1 MPAAGPK
8 SGSLV
13 ALGTT
18 LLSAFRFPI
27 PMSLLQVSYAPTL
40 QTVAR
45 ALAAAFPESQPA
57 EHEAPLETTAPS
69 TQPTRLLSADVIE
82 GRELRGIAVPGE
94 PEVGLEAFL
103 DGMQKSEVI
112 RYVRGVPVI
121 WGTVGAVIRDRR
133 ERRLHTW
140 RHVVEHRLY
149 APRTQVSDAEWE
161 LLGRAG
167 YPLTDSS
174 TAAGGEPASEHPLA
188 LREAVVHRVQQDRKR
203 AEQRLAVAWCDA
215 EDRRLMVDGGI
226 SDSDPVARSS
236 AAIGVVKSH
245 RALYVSGA
253 ALAVVLALRERE
265 RSSAFLVSPE
275 RRASVVS
282 WYLRIRDPRG
292 RDPMW
297 GLIRVEMAS
306 GPKGAELTRRADE
319 VSRWILAEVAPVS
332 LPDGRWH
339 TMLYGVR
346 DCEEFLRAIT

>member
-1 MPAAGPK
+1 MSVSTPPQ
-8 SGSLV
+8 V
-13 ALGTT
+13 AH
-18 LLSAFRFPI
+18 
-27 PMSLLQVSYAPTL
+27 APTL

-45 ALAAAFPESQPA
+45 AVAAAFPESQPA
-57 EHEAPLETTAPS
+57 EHEAPLETSAAS
-69 TQPTRLLSADVIE
+69 IQPTRLLSADVIE
-82 GRELRGIAVPGE
+82 GGELRALTVSGE
-94 PEVGLEAFL
+94 PEVGLAAFL
-103 DGMQKSEVI
+103 DGTQRSEVV
-112 RYVRGVPVI
+112 RYVRGIPII
-121 WGTVGAVIRDRR
+121 WGTVAAVVRDRR

-140 RHVVEHRLY
+140 RHIVEQRLY
-149 APRTQVSDAEWE
+149 APRAQLSDAEWD
-161 LLGRAG
+161 LLGQAG

-174 TAAGGEPASEHPLA
+174 RAAGGEPVSEHPLA

-253 ALAVVLALRERE
+253 ALAAVLALRERE
-265 RSSAFLVSPE
+265 RSSVFLVSPDG
-275 RRASVVS
+275 RASVAS

-297 GLIRVEMAS
+297 GLARVEMAS
-306 GPKGAELTRRADE
+306 DPKGADVTRRADE

>member
-1 MPAAGPK
+1 Q
-8 SGSLV
+8 L
-13 ALGTT
+13 
-18 LLSAFRFPI
+18 
-27 PMSLLQVSYAPTL
+27 
-40 QTVAR
+40 
-45 ALAAAFPESQPA
+45 
-57 EHEAPLETTAPS
+57 
-69 TQPTRLLSADVIE
+69 
-82 GRELRGIAVPGE
+82 
-94 PEVGLEAFL
+94 
-103 DGMQKSEVI
+103 
-112 RYVRGVPVI
+112 
-121 WGTVGAVIRDRR
+121 
-133 ERRLHTW
+133 
-140 RHVVEHRLY
+140 
-149 APRTQVSDAEWE
+149 SDAEWDS
-161 LLGRAG
+161 LGRAG
-167 YPLTDSS
+167 YPVTDSS
-174 TAAGGEPASEHPLA
+174 RAAGGEPASEHPLA
-188 LREAVVHRVQQDRKR
+188 LREAVVHRVQEDRKR

-265 RSSAFLVSPE
+265 RSSVFLVSSE
-275 RRASVVS
+275 RRASVAS

-297 GLIRVEMAS
+297 GLVRVEMAS
-306 GPKGAELTRRADE
+306 GSKGADLTRRADE